1 MGTSVRACLDSGYF
15 QWVEERC
22 FLAEGAG
29 FQSMTETAM
38 SWPAPLPALSVL
50 SPRGWVVPRKP
61 YQIEDRNSSPGV
73 VCLAVFWKDEH

>member
-50 SPRGWVVPRKP
+50 SPRGWCLENHIRLR
-61 YQIEDRNSSPGV
+61 IEIHLQV
-73 VCLAVFWKDEH
+73 